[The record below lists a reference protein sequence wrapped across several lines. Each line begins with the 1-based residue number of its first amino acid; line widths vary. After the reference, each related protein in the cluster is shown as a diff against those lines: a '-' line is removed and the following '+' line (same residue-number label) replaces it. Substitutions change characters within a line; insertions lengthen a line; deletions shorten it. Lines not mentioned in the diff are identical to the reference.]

1 LGALLSRRAPQ
12 GEALIALAA
21 LVLVLGAA
29 LFRVV
34 FGHSYPA
41 IAIACI
47 VAPGFAAAAILP
59 AELRAP
65 PISWLLA
72 PPLGFAITSIL
83 LITASGLGIPLTD
96 AVIYALLAAACAA
109 GLVAAARFS
118 ESSPDFRIRARAAA
132 APEIPILLAG
142 AVLLGIGLEARAIGG
157 SPLPG
162 ADWAHY
168 LQYSTEIAQHHGLL
182 LDNPYWM
189 LGNSPFAEDPG
200 APSLY
205 GAYLILSGHGVGL
218 LYHGI
223 WVFAVVGILT
233 TFVFVRTLF
242 GDAAGVV
249 AAAVVAVAPLS
260 QNILTWHGLA
270 NVYAIMYIPLV
281 LLAAGMVL
289 RGRGSIRWSA
299 FLALFLVALVAAH
312 RLSFLITLVALL
324 PLGALALA
332 RAPRPTLR
340 LLAQTL
346 LFAVGIGFG
355 VAVYLLRQTSSLGGL
370 QSYKAYLP
378 TKINGETLEM
388 VANYLSWPL
397 IVAAAGGAAVVLLRK
412 RLRGDPAAYVP
423 LAFLAGLLLVG
434 FAWIVHFPT
443 EYSRVIYYL
452 PLPVAALIAIGLTGI
467 PRRAAPAA
475 IAIGIVLVA
484 WVAPLSYSRT
494 GEARRFFTFVD
505 SGSERGL
512 AYLSRKLEPGHV
524 VAADRCW
531 SFLASWELKQRVLG
545 GLDPSL
551 SLAGSEAGPA
561 GVARKILVG
570 SRQSVALAKRYG
582 VHYALIDPICTDEK
596 GRPPAVPAHGT
607 PIFES
612 THLVIIRF

>member
-1 LGALLSRRAPQ
+1 MAPRQ
-12 GEALIALAA
+12 PAQEKVLALAA
-21 LVLVLGAA
+21 VTFIAGAA
-29 LFRVV
+29 LFRVA
-34 FGHSYPA
+34 FGHVPSLVA
-41 IAIACI
+41 IGSI
-47 VAPGFAAAAILP
+47 VAPGFAAGAILP
-59 AELRAP
+59 SELRRP

-83 LITASGLGIPLTD
+83 LITASGLGLPLTD

-109 GLVAAARFS
+109 GLAAAVRFS
-118 ESSPDFRIRARAAA
+118 DSAPDLQLRARAAA

-168 LQYSTEIAQHHGLL
+168 LLYSTEIGRHHGLL

-223 WVFAVVGILT
+223 WVFAVLGILT
-233 TFVFVRTLF
+233 TYIFVRTLF
-242 GDAAGVV
+242 GDTAGVV
-249 AAAVVAVAPLS
+249 AAAVCAVAPLS

-270 NVYAIMYIPLV
+270 NVYAIMYIPLI

-289 RGRGSIRWSA
+289 RGRGSTRWSA
-299 FLALFLVALVAAH
+299 YLALFLVALVAGH
-312 RLSFLITLVALL
+312 RLSFLITIVALL
-324 PLGALALA
+324 PLGVLALT
-332 RAPRPTLR
+332 RALKETLR
-340 LLAQTL
+340 FGLRTL
-346 LFAVGIGFG
+346 LFVAAIGFG
-355 VAVYLLRQTSSLGGL
+355 VAIYLLRQTSSLGGL

-378 TKINGETLEM
+378 TKIDSATLEM

-397 IVAAAGGAAVVLLRK
+397 IVAAAGGAGVVLLRK
-412 RLRGDPAAYVP
+412 RLREDPAAYIPVV
-423 LAFLAGLLLVG
+423 FLAALMLLG
-434 FAWIVHFPT
+434 YAWVVHFPT

-452 PLPVAALIAIGLTGI
+452 PLPVATLIAIGLTGL
-467 PRRAAPAA
+467 PRRAVPAA
-475 IAIGIVLVA
+475 LAIGIVLVA
-484 WVAPLSYSRT
+484 WVAPLSYSRA

-505 SGSERGL
+505 PGSERGL
-512 AYLSRKLEPGHV
+512 AYLSRKLEPGEV

-561 GVARKILVG
+561 SVARRILVG
-570 SRQSVALAKRYG
+570 SRRSVALAERYD
-582 VHYALIDPICTDEK
+582 VHYALIDPLCTDEK
-596 GRPPAVPAHGT
+596 GRPPAVPAHGF
-607 PIFES
+607 PVFES
-612 THLVIIRF
+612 THLVVIRF